1 MKNLVLHQ
9 LKLLELKCTLFN
21 LFEGKLYS
29 SSDLHKSE
37 FKMSRFFPKLFN
49 EDLYR
54 GLRRNR
60 HNFCFSCFLFVCK
73 KTNTSSRY
81 FLSLDIYKIEKKIK
95 NNFLIYI
102 EKLTFLHKVYK
113 KKHSRHLLIK
123 ILGGFTH
130 ESIFIF
136 IF

>member
-1 MKNLVLHQ
+1 MKTYIEVCDVIDIISVFHVFCLCVRRPT
-9 LKLLELKCTLFN
+9 LLLDIF
-21 LFEGKLYS
+21 
-29 SSDLHKSE
+29 
-37 FKMSRFFPKLFN
+37 
-49 EDLYR
+49 
-54 GLRRNR
+54 
-60 HNFCFSCFLFVCK
+60 
-73 KTNTSSRY
+73 
-81 FLSLDIYKIEKKIK
+81 SLDIYKIEKKIK